1 MKKIILAVFFMLVVI
16 SFSEMTP
23 ETINK
28 NINEKNY
35 DTAAKNLVQYYKE
48 NGNNKVT
55 FSEAEKAVMQ
65 VSKDRENL
73 KKYYKGINKSNYNDY
88 FSETMSKDEIS
99 KLLKNDG
106 VSLDRMIKELNN
118 LKDENF
124 LIDLVADSPTAE
136 YGIYGLR
143 YMSCGVKGTEDAVII
158 LEMIKKGSV
167 SKIGEVM
174 DYGCG
179 E

>member
-65 VSKDRENL
+65 VS
-73 KKYYKGINKSNYNDY
+73 
-88 FSETMSKDEIS
+88 
-99 KLLKNDG
+99 
-106 VSLDRMIKELNN
+106 
-118 LKDENF
+118 
-124 LIDLVADSPTAE
+124 
-136 YGIYGLR
+136 
-143 YMSCGVKGTEDAVII
+143 
-158 LEMIKKGSV
+158 
-167 SKIGEVM
+167 
-174 DYGCG
+174 
-179 E
+179 